1 MVMVCALRV
10 TLPALLCLGLGGPA
24 VAQQGGAYIDQI
36 TGSPTSRNQTSR
48 AGSEEILARYGS
60 AYGDG
65 PYDRERRAGSAVLT
79 PIPSA
84 PAPNLGQTNNLA
96 VLSQFGANNTGT
108 IDQSGGTGNV
118 AVATIVG
125 SSNRTTQTQ
134 VGSDSNSVLNV
145 LGNQNTLTA
154 EQHHCAYPD
163 RKRPLVRPEG
173 ARPGRQHFHRADPV
187 DRAERGIQSFTGADV
202 LGTGNAPLVQRRPG
216 WARLHKPWPQ
226 CHIRLQNPTRGEA
239 ERP

>member
-36 TGSPTSRNQTSR
+36 TGSPTSRNQAYR
-48 AGSEEILARYGS
+48 AGSQETLARYGS
-60 AYGDG
+60 AYGNG
-65 PYDRERRAGSAVLT
+65 PYNREPRAGNALLI

-125 SSNRTTQTQ
+125 SSNSTTQTQ

-145 LGNQNTLTA
+145 LGNRNTLTA
-154 EQHHCAYPD
+154 AQTGDRNSYTLNVGGSNNTIAYAQTGND
-163 RKRPLVRPEG
+163 L
-173 ARPGRQHFHRADPV
+173 
-187 DRAERGIQSFTGADV
+187 SFGLKV
-202 LGTGNAPLVQRRPG
+202 LGQGANISIAQTPSTGPAPAFNPSQAPTFLAPGSRR
-216 WARLHKPWPQ
+216 
-226 CHIRLQNPTRGEA
+226 
-239 ERP
+239 